1 MHFLSAT
8 TSLCQLDMGFTLD
21 ASGSL
26 HDKFSTEKR
35 LTREF
40 VRVLGGIGADTIRA
54 GVVIFSDTA
63 KHIIKLNTH
72 KVREGRR
79 IKDIKRKKSKKS
91 PFPILAFLIPK

>member
-1 MHFLSAT
+1 MGPNNVHMSLQFFSTLLKWMHFLSAT
-8 TSLCQLDMGFTLD
+8 TSLCQLDIGFTLD

-79 IKDIKRKKSKKS
+79 IS
-91 PFPILAFLIPK
+91 P